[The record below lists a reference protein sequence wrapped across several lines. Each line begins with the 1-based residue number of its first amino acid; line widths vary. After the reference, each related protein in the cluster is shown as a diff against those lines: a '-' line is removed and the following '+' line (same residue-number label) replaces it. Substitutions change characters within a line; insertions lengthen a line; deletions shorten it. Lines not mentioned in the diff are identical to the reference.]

1 MEENKFKKTEYHLY
15 NYKDID
21 ILNQLADIKIKKL
34 KNDISL
40 KAIEYGEKTGK
51 TNKFNSEV
59 ENEVIRREE
68 YIQKE
73 LELLQQEKE
82 NRINEKEL
90 INKVME
96 LLEYD
101 EKKLVE
107 LRYFSKPTKSWTSI
121 AQELNQSVDNCI
133 KVRRKIISKISELL
147 F

>member
-21 ILNQLADIKIKKL
+21 ILNQLADIKIKRL

-40 KAIEYGEKTGK
+40 KAIEYEERTSK

-59 ENEVIRREE
+59 ENEAIRREE

-107 LRYFSKPTKSWTSI
+107 LRYFSK
-121 AQELNQSVDNCI
+121 ELDKYSTGA
-133 KVRRKIISKISELL
+133 
-147 F
+147 